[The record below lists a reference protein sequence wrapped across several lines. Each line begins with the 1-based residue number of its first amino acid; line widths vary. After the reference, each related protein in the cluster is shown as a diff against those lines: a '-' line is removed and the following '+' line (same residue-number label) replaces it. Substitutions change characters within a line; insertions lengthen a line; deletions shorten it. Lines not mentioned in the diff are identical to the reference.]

1 VNYGYI
7 AISAS
12 RATYHNFY
20 FKRDNEITAQKVIK
34 VNMDPQKEPN
44 FPKVG
49 LTDIHGQFFELPHI
63 LQVLYHLVYVAIATR
78 TNANQEYLW
87 INGLM
92 IDSLT
97 IKDSSSFVESVL
109 HCDTTQDEKKSAIP
123 GSTFTYI
130 INVLGERPFN
140 IGSVARQHN
149 KAKRGK
155 KLQSFYLQ
163 PGDAI
168 VFSDRE
174 FH

>member
-1 VNYGYI
+1 MNYGYI